1 MEKNAD
7 WRQLGAVVNGVVA
20 QLEERRRVQQRF
32 VAEAHAEITARAVMA
47 LKPGRKPASASQ
59 LELPLFMTIQP
70 QPAPSVQI

>member
-7 WRQLGAVVNGVVA
+7 WRQLGALVNGVVA

-32 VAEAHAEITARAVMA
+32 VAEAHAEIAVRATLASKPVARLV
-47 LKPGRKPASASQ
+47 SAGQ

-70 QPAPSVQI
+70 PASSVQI